1 MGAVTLASG
10 DLAGAVTA
18 AGTVGTAQAGT
29 FTANVSWILL
39 FAGGVIV
46 IGMISGLYYRFLH
59 FGKRA

>member
-1 MGAVTLASG
+1 MGPITLSGAKLAS
-10 DLAGAVTA
+10 AVTA
-18 AGTVGTAQAGT
+18 AGTLGTAQAST
-29 FTANVSWILL
+29 FTSNVSWILL